1 MILRIPLKVLSDN
14 FCIEVKWVNQV
25 GRYAASDEV
34 DDVELMKMVMELTE
48 KDKMVMWSQGY
59 IDLVIEKLPEYA
71 RDILENRKQKWEDTK
86 AFYQDQMEEIL
97 NDKEFQKQAEGE
109 RKTFALF
116 VMEHYRDLQSLL
128 FAAYDGK
135 IKEEDIRK
143 FVYRRRF
150 GGRKKY
156 LH

>member
-1 MILRIPLKVLSDN
+1 MM
-14 FCIEVKWVNQV
+14 NQV
-25 GRYAASDEV
+25 GRYAASEEV
-34 DDVELMKMVMELTE
+34 DGLELMKMVMELPE
-48 KDKMVMWSQGY
+48 KDKMLMWSQGY
-59 IDLVIEKLPEYA
+59 IDLVVEKMPEYA
-71 RDILENRKQKWEDTK
+71 RDILEDRKEKWEDTK
-86 AFYQDQMEEIL
+86 AFYLDQIEEIL
-97 NDKEFQKQAEGE
+97 NDEEFKGQAKGE
-109 RKTFALF
+109 RKEFALF

-135 IKEEDIRK
+135 ITEEDVRK